1 MKPVVCAAVLAFALV
16 SAQAAWAFT
25 IDDQGGNNSDGTPRF
40 TDPDDAAMRPNAMS
54 LSSPSVSSSRG
65 SRSDLLDPTRDP
77 ARLPPIPRV
86 HGSGRANPAS
96 ATTAASATTGSDAR
110 LDNRKLSAGGGE
122 NSQPPIS
129 GREEEVII
137 RRINAVLMLR
147 PSWVRQR
154 TFNTLR
160 VY

>member
-77 ARLPPIPRV
+77 ARLPPIPEGARIGASRSGFGNNSRFGYDRV
-86 HGSGRANPAS
+86 GRP
-96 ATTAASATTGSDAR
+96 
-110 LDNRKLSAGGGE
+110 
-122 NSQPPIS
+122 
-129 GREEEVII
+129 
-137 RRINAVLMLR
+137 
-147 PSWVRQR
+147 VR
-154 TFNTLR
+154 
-160 VY
+160 